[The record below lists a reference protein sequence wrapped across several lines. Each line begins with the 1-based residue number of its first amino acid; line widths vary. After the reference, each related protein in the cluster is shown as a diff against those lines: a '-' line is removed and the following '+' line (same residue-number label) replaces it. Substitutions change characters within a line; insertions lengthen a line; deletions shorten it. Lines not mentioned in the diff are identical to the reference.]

1 MSGFSIWASREGKC
15 VMLAEVQAAFS
26 LVVPVSKIVL
36 SAFAKGKSAWVFWY
50 VWTASF
56 AQVLI

>member
-1 MSGFSIWASREGKC
+1 
-15 VMLAEVQAAFS
+15 MLAEVQAAFS

-36 SAFAKGKSAWVFWY
+36 SAFAKRKSAWVFWY